1 MLENGVLQAEQSNE
15 SKVRQEV
22 LFVCTANVCRSPMAE
37 AIFNALADDAGLY
50 IRAHSAGIAALEGE
64 PMSSKARETLQEIGI
79 RTGDHRARQIHE
91 EMLKTADL
99 VLAMTPQHVAKLRR
113 LSEGSSHK
121 VHTLPEYAG
130 MRGDTGIPDPYGGS
144 MTAFRASA
152 REIAEY
158 LARIVKDLAKR

>member
-1 MLENGVLQAEQSNE
+1 MLGDRSSRAEQSNE

-37 AIFNALADDAGLY
+37 AIFNALADDAGLH
-50 IRAHSAGIAALEGE
+50 IRSYSAGVAALEGE

-79 RTGDHRARQIHE
+79 RPGDHRARQVHE
-91 EMLKTADL
+91 EMLETADL
-99 VLAMTPQHVAKLRR
+99 VLAMTPQHVAELRR
-113 LSEGSSHK
+113 LSAGSSHK
-121 VHTLPEYAG
+121 VHTLPEYTG

-144 MTAFRASA
+144 MTAYRASA

-158 LARIVKDLAKR
+158 LDRIVRDLKRR